1 MMKSIDLQS
10 LFIGELLASTIFLG
24 MVATDVKDTWDAR
37 QKWETNT
44 FIGKKISQGW

>member
-1 MMKSIDLQS
+1 MMKSIDLKS
-10 LFIGELLASTIFLG
+10 LLIGALPASTIFLG
-24 MVATDVKDTWDAR
+24 MTATDVKDKWDAR